1 MTVNKSLTSDEI
13 KKASVEDIFSSLST
27 GKTGINSQ
35 EAKNRLEKYGYN
47 EIEEKKINPLR
58 KILSYFWGPIPFM
71 IEIAA
76 IISAV
81 ISHWD
86 DFAIIISLLL
96 INGTVAFFQEHKAD
110 NAINLLKQKLAIRS
124 RALRDGKWIE
134 LRSQDLVPGDVIRI
148 RLGDI
153 IPADAKLFE
162 GEYLLVDESA
172 LTGESLPV
180 EKHVSDV
187 AYSGSI
193 VQKGEMDSIVVST
206 GMRTFFGTTAKLVG
220 EAKTTSHFQ
229 KALMKIGNYLIM
241 LAIGLIALVFLVA
254 MFRHESIPETL
265 QFALVLMIAA
275 IPAAMPAVLSVTMV
289 VGATV
294 LAKKQALVSKLVAI
308 EEMAGV
314 DILCADKT
322 GTLTKNDL
330 SVADLVTF
338 DKFTDSDLLMFA
350 TLASRGENAD
360 HIDNAILTGAKA
372 SGVLEKSIT
381 YKQISFK
388 PFDPVIKRVE
398 YKIADP
404 AGKEF
409 TVAKGAPQSILSLIQ
424 NKDDLSTKV
433 EENVSRLASKG
444 YRSLGVARTNLQG
457 VWEFVGI
464 ISLHDP
470 PREDSKETI
479 KTAKTLGIDIKMITG
494 DHIDIAKEIARELDL
509 GTDIQDASQ
518 IINKTD
524 KEIQGIVEQADGF
537 AQVFP
542 EHKYKIV
549 EALQAKGHIVGM
561 TGDGVNDAPAIKK
574 ADVGIAVFG
583 ATDVAKS
590 AAHIVLTQ
598 PGISVIIDA
607 IQESRKIF
615 QRMNNYAIYRISE
628 TIRVLFFLVSSILVF
643 NLYPI
648 TPLMIV
654 LLAIL
659 NDIPIMTI
667 AYDNVRISLRPERWE
682 MKKILGVATGLGVIG
697 VVSTFVLLYIG
708 MHVFNLQTG
717 PLQSLIYLKLSVSGH
732 LLFFA
737 ARTRNHFW
745 TVRPATRLFLAIVTT
760 QCIATI
766 ITAQGILLPA
776 IGWPMALF
784 VWGFCFIE
792 FLIIDFAKLPIYK
805 LLERKGLRVNTQ
817 RLAIPKK

>member
-1 MTVNKSLTSDEI
+1 MTNLFNKSLTIDEI
-13 KKASVEDIFSSLST
+13 KKAPVEDLFSSLST

-35 EAKNRLEKYGYN
+35 EAKNLIEKYGYN

-58 KILSYFWGPIPFM
+58 KLLGYFYGPIPFM

-76 IISAV
+76 IISAI
-81 ISHWD
+81 ISHWE
-86 DFAIIISLLL
+86 DFWIIISLLL
-96 INGTVAFFQEHKAD
+96 INGAVAFFQEHKAD

-124 RALRDGKWIE
+124 RVLRDGKWVE
-134 LRSQDLVPGDVIRI
+134 LASKYLVPGDVIRM

-153 IPADAKLFE
+153 IPADAKLFD
-162 GEYLLVDESA
+162 GEYLLADESA

-180 EKHVSDV
+180 EKHVADM

-193 VQKGEMDSIVVST
+193 VQKGEMSALVVST
-206 GMRTFFGTTAKLVG
+206 GMNTFFGKTAKLVE
-220 EAKTTSHFQ
+220 EARTKSHFQ
-229 KALMKIGNYLIM
+229 KALIKIGDYLIA
-241 LAIGLIALVFLVA
+241 LAVGLVVLVFLVA
-254 MFRHESIPETL
+254 MFRHESLLETL
-265 QFALVLMIAA
+265 QFALVLMIAS
-275 IPAAMPAVLSVTMV
+275 IPAALPAVLSVTMA
-289 VGATV
+289 VGATI
-294 LAKKQALVSKLVAI
+294 LAKKQALVSKLTAI

-330 SVADLVTF
+330 SVAELVVF

-350 TLASRGENAD
+350 TLASRIEDAD
-360 HIDNAILTGAKA
+360 HIDNAILTSAKA
-372 SGVLEKSIT
+372 SDILEKSKS

-398 YKIADP
+398 ATIEDNSGAK
-404 AGKEF
+404 F
-409 TVAKGAPQSILSLIQ
+409 MVSKGAPQSILALVL
-424 NKDDLSTKV
+424 NKNGISPKV
-433 EENVSRLASKG
+433 EENVRRLASKG

-470 PREDSKETI
+470 PREDSKDTI

-509 GTDIQDASQ
+509 GTNIQDASQ
-518 IINKTD
+518 IIDKTD
-524 KEIQGIVEQADGF
+524 EEIQSVVERADGF

-549 EALQAKGHIVGM
+549 GALQAKGHIVGM
-561 TGDGVNDAPAIKK
+561 TGDGVNDAPALKK

-607 IQESRKIF
+607 IQESRRIF

-628 TIRVLFFLVSSILVF
+628 TIRVLFFLVSSIIAF
-643 NLYPI
+643 SFYPI

-659 NDIPIMTI
+659 NDVPIMTI
-667 AYDNVRISLRPERWE
+667 AYDNVKISSSPERWN
-682 MKKILGVATGLGVIG
+682 MRKILGIATGLGLIG

-708 MHVFNLQTG
+708 MNVFDLKTG
-717 PLQSLIYLKLSVSGH
+717 PLQSLIYLKLSVAGH
-732 LLFFA
+732 MLFFV
-737 ARTRNHFW
+737 ARTRGHFW
-745 TVRPATRLFLAIVTT
+745 TVKPALKLFLAIVTT
-760 QCIATI
+760 QMIATI
-766 ITAQGILLPA
+766 ITAQGILVPA
-776 IGWPMALF
+776 IGWHDALF
-784 VWGFCFIE
+784 VWGYALIW
-792 FLIIDFAKLPIYK
+792 FLITDFAKGPIYR
-805 LLERKGLRVNTQ
+805 LLEHNGLNRVNN
-817 RLAIPKK
+817 K

>member
-1 MTVNKSLTSDEI
+1 MAKLFDKSLTIDEI
-13 KKASVEDIFSSLST
+13 KKSSVEDLFSSLST

-35 EAKNRLEKYGYN
+35 EAKNRIERYGYN

-58 KILSYFWGPIPFM
+58 KLIGYFWGPIPFM

-76 IISAV
+76 VISAI
-81 ISHWD
+81 ISHWE
-86 DFAIIISLLL
+86 DFWIIISLLL

-124 RALRDGKWIE
+124 RALRDGKWVE
-134 LRSQDLVPGDVIRI
+134 LASKELVPGDVIRM

-153 IPADAKLFE
+153 IPADAKLFD
-162 GEYLLVDESA
+162 GEYLLADESA

-180 EKHVSDV
+180 EKHVADV

-193 VQKGEMDSIVVST
+193 VQKGEMNALVVST
-206 GMRTFFGTTAKLVG
+206 GMSTFFGKTAKLVE
-220 EAKTTSHFQ
+220 EARTKSHFQ
-229 KALMKIGNYLIM
+229 KALIKIGDYLIA
-241 LAIGLIALVFLVA
+241 LAVGLVVLVFLVA
-254 MFRHESIPETL
+254 MFRHESLLETL
-265 QFALVLMIAA
+265 QFALVLMIAS
-275 IPAAMPAVLSVTMV
+275 IPAALPAVLSVTMA
-289 VGATV
+289 VGATI
-294 LAKKQALVSKLVAI
+294 LAKKQALVSKLTAI

-330 SVADLVTF
+330 SVAELVVF
-338 DKFTDSDLLMFA
+338 DNFTDSDLLMFA
-350 TLASRGENAD
+350 TLASRIEDAD
-360 HIDNAILTGAKA
+360 HIDNAILTSAKA
-372 SGVLEKSIT
+372 LDILEKSKS

-398 YKIADP
+398 AEIKSDS
-404 AGKEF
+404 GEKF
-409 TVAKGAPQSILSLIQ
+409 MVSKGAPQSILALVL
-424 NKDDLSTKV
+424 NKNGISPKV
-433 EENVSRLASKG
+433 DENVRRLASKG

-457 VWEFVGI
+457 IWEFVGI

-470 PREDSKETI
+470 PREDSKDTI

-509 GTDIQDASQ
+509 GTNIQDASQ
-518 IINKTD
+518 IIDKTD
-524 KEIQGIVEQADGF
+524 EEIQSVVEQADGF

-549 EALQAKGHIVGM
+549 GALQAKGHIVGM
-561 TGDGVNDAPAIKK
+561 TGDGVNDAPALKK

-628 TIRVLFFLVSSILVF
+628 TIRVLFFLVSSIIAF
-643 NLYPI
+643 SFYPI

-659 NDIPIMTI
+659 NDVPIMTI
-667 AYDNVRISLRPERWE
+667 AYDNVKISSSPERWN
-682 MKKILGVATGLGVIG
+682 MKKILGIATGLGMIG

-708 MHVFNLQTG
+708 MNVFDLKTG
-717 PLQSLIYLKLSVSGH
+717 PLQSLIYLKLSVAGH
-732 LLFFA
+732 MLFFV
-737 ARTRNHFW
+737 ARTRGHFW
-745 TVRPATRLFLAIVTT
+745 TVKPALKLFLAIVTT
-760 QCIATI
+760 QMIATI
-766 ITAQGILLPA
+766 ITAQGILVPA
-776 IGWPMALF
+776 IGWHDALF
-784 VWGFCFIE
+784 VWGYALIW
-792 FLIIDFAKLPIYK
+792 FLITDFAKGPIYK
-805 LLERKGLRVNTQ
+805 LLERNRSNLPTSK
-817 RLAIPKK
+817 

>member
-1 MTVNKSLTSDEI
+1 MDMTTLNKSLTSDEI

-47 EIEEKKINPLR
+47 EIEEKKINPFR
-58 KILSYFWGPIPFM
+58 KLLGYFYGPIPFM
-71 IEIAA
+71 IEAAA
-76 IISAV
+76 IISAI
-81 ISHWD
+81 ISHWE
-86 DFAIIISLLL
+86 DFGIIISLLL
-96 INGTVAFFQEHKAD
+96 INGMVAFFQEHKAD

-153 IPADAKLFE
+153 IPADVKLFE
-162 GEYLLVDESA
+162 GEYLLADESA

-180 EKHVSDV
+180 EKHVADV

-193 VQKGEMDSIVVST
+193 VQKGEMDSLVVST
-206 GMRTFFGTTAKLVG
+206 GMRTFFGKTAKLVG
-220 EAKTTSHFQ
+220 EAKTQSHFK

-241 LAIGLIALVFLVA
+241 LAIGLIAFVFLVA
-254 MFRHESIPETL
+254 MFRHESLLETL

-275 IPAAMPAVLSVTMV
+275 IPAALPAVLSVTMV

-330 SVADLVTF
+330 SVAELVTF
-338 DKFTDSDLLMFA
+338 NKFTDSDLLMFA
-350 TLASRGENAD
+350 TLASRVEDTD
-360 HIDNAILTGAKA
+360 HIDNAIIARAKTSGA
-372 SGVLEKSIT
+372 LEKSIT

-398 YKIADP
+398 SQISDP
-404 AGKEF
+404 SGKKF
-409 TVAKGAPQSILSLIQ
+409 TVAKGAPQSILALML
-424 NKDDLSTKV
+424 NKDEISIKV
-433 EENVSRLASKG
+433 NESVERLASKG

-457 VWEFVGI
+457 DWEFVGI

-470 PREDSKETI
+470 PREDSKDTI

-494 DHIDIAKEIARELDL
+494 DHLDIAKEIARELDL
-509 GTDIQDASQ
+509 GTNIQDASQ
-518 IINKTD
+518 ITDKTD
-524 KEIQGIVEQADGF
+524 REIQSVVEQADGF

-561 TGDGVNDAPAIKK
+561 TGDGVNDAPALKK

-598 PGISVIIDA
+598 PGLSVIIDA
-607 IQESRKIF
+607 IKESRKIF

-628 TIRVLFFLVSSILVF
+628 TIRILFFLVSSILIF
-643 NLYPI
+643 NFYPI

-667 AYDNVRISLRPERWE
+667 AYDNVRISSKPERWE
-682 MKKILGVATGLGVIG
+682 MKKVLGIATGLGLIG
-697 VVSTFVLLYIG
+697 VISSFSLLYIG
-708 MHVFNLQTG
+708 MNVFDLKTG
-717 PLQSLIYLKLSVSGH
+717 PLQSLVYLKLSVAGH
-732 LLFFA
+732 MLFFV
-737 ARTRNHFW
+737 ARTRGHFW
-745 TVRPATRLFLAIVTT
+745 TVKPATKLFLAI
-760 QCIATI
+760 IATQTI
-766 ITAQGILLPA
+766 ATVITAQGILVPA
-776 IGWPMALF
+776 IGWNNALF
-784 VWGFCFIE
+784 VWGYAFAW
-792 FLIIDFAKLPIYK
+792 FLITDFAKGPIYK
-805 LLERKGLRVNTQ
+805 LLEHKGLNLRNN
-817 RLAIPKK
+817 K